1 MAREAVRLA
10 SPDAKPAITLSVTSL
25 SASAPPDTAPADT
38 APADTAAAD
47 TAAPETAASPRPRV
61 RLVPSGTGRG
71 VLDGGWWPRSRDTA
85 AELTELLTA
94 LAGPG
99 GAPASLVTID
109 FYDWDEIPLRITV
122 RGREIRVGWLAHL
135 DHVVA
140 VTRGQ
145 ADPLLLL
152 VVPPGAAPA
161 SAEAAL
167 ARSAIETGDMM
178 PQEILASCDISTERV

>member
-1 MAREAVRLA
+1 M
-10 SPDAKPAITLSVTSL
+10 TSL
-25 SASAPPDTAPADT
+25 SATAAPDTEPF
-38 APADTAAAD
+38 D
-47 TAAPETAASPRPRV
+47 TAAPAAAASPRPRV

-94 LAGPG
+94 LAAPDGV
-99 GAPASLVTID
+99 PASRVTID
-109 FYDWDEIPLRITV
+109 FYDWDEIPLRVTV
-122 RGREIRVGWLAHL
+122 KGREVRVGWLAHL

-140 VTRGQ
+140 VTCGQ